1 MMTTAIYMS
10 TSISTTFTRAC
21 LLASSLLLVG
31 SNAMAQSAA
40 LNAATSDK
48 SDVSQSVAT
57 LRANQEASQQRE
69 AAKPFTAATP
79 GTVKDSRTGLVWM
92 RCSLGQDW
100 DEKTKT
106 CTGSVNVYDWKGA
119 FDIAEKLNAVGGYAG
134 STKWRLPTANELQ
147 SLRYCSKG
155 FFTANQYMIERA
167 KGVPKG
173 CNVDSSSPTIAKT
186 IFPNMDSERLIYQSS
201 SGESPVVV
209 LVSFDRGIVGNGD
222 TEKASAVRLVR

>member
-1 MMTTAIYMS
+1 MMTTA
-10 TSISTTFTRAC
+10 THISTPFSTPITRAC
-21 LLASSLLLVG
+21 LLFASMLLVG
-31 SNAMAQSAA
+31 TTAIAQSAA

-48 SDVSQSVAT
+48 SDVSQSVAAF
-57 LRANQEASQQRE
+57 RANQEAVQQRE
-69 AAKPFTAATP
+69 AAEPFAVVTP

-100 DEKTKT
+100 DEKAKT

-134 STKWRLPTANELQ
+134 STKWRLPTAHELQ

-155 FFTANQYMIERA
+155 FFTANQYMIERT

-186 IFPNMDSERLIYQSS
+186 IFPNMDSKRLIYQSS

-222 TEKASAVRLVR
+222 TDKASAVRLVR

>member
-1 MMTTAIYMS
+1 MTTTATYIPTAFSLAI
-10 TSISTTFTRAC
+10 TRVC
-21 LLASSLLLVG
+21 LLAASVLLVA
-31 SNAMAQSAA
+31 SNALAQSAA
-40 LNAATSDK
+40 LNAATNDK
-48 SDVSQSVAT
+48 ADVSQAVAS
-57 LRANQEASQQRE
+57 LRANQDAAQQRE
-69 AAKPFTAATP
+69 AAKPFTVVTP

-134 STKWRLPTANELQ
+134 STKWRLPTAHELQ

-155 FFTANQYMIERA
+155 LFTANQYMLERN

-173 CNVDSSSPTIAKT
+173 CNVDSTSPTIAKT
-186 IFPNMDSERLIYQSS
+186 VFPNMDSERLIYQSS

-222 TEKASAVRLVR
+222 TDKASAVRLVR